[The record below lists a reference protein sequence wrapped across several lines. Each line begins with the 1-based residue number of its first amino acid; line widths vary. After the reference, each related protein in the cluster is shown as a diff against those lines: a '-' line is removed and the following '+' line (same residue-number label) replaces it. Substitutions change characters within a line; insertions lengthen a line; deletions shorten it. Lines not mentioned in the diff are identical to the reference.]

1 MLRLVL
7 YAIATAYVL
16 AAASLG
22 LFVIASNWLA
32 GGQEQSR
39 GDGYYS
45 DLSSPILEHRAQS
58 VTPAEP
64 KSAKPSPTVVHSNT
78 AAVHASATLINWP
91 PAARVVQSNTA
102 AVHAGAT
109 LNKWSP
115 AARVVQSNTAA
126 VHADATLIKP
136 PSPLADSVK
145 PKPSSSKTAQSK
157 FAQTAPGAVIRE
169 PRAKGSE
176 FSSKAT
182 GPQSNR
188 IKGKPVAM
196 TGAGKS
202 GKPKSVRIATEQR
215 KFGGNGGMTLTNI
228 AKPTGTNHRVASSTP
243 TTEKDRRRLRMASTA
258 SPAVKLESRRISV
271 NDGNAVRRA
280 AAQLNEVDRR
290 AFRSSCEKILT
301 APEKFGRAHI
311 GVCIA
316 AGL

>member
-102 AVHAGAT
+102 AVHAG
-109 LNKWSP
+109 
-115 AARVVQSNTAA
+115 
-126 VHADATLIKP
+126 ATLIKP